1 MASWRR
7 RSSETVPLAFG
18 SMEEV
23 ARSGFFFGT
32 FVLLGRLGMGNF
44 DRGPTDRRDGSAI
57 DSETA
62 KILVAKR

>member
-1 MASWRR
+1 
-7 RSSETVPLAFG
+7 
-18 SMEEV
+18 MEEV